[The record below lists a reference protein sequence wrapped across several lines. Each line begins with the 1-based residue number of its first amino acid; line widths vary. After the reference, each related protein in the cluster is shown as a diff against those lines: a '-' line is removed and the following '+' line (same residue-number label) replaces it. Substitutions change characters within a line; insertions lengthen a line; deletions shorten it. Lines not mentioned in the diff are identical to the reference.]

1 MRDTLSFQS
10 ALKRVLRHNPDV
22 IVIEEV
28 RDLETMTTAITA
40 AETGHLVFATLH
52 TNSAAETIDRVVDM
66 FPSIQ
71 QQQIRSQLSLALE
84 AVICQVLVPRAN
96 GKGRV
101 VALEIMLA
109 NSAIR
114 NQIRVNDLAQISST
128 IMTSKD
134 EGMQTLELAFKN
146 LISQNIITLEE
157 AMSHTRNIEA
167 LKRLVAR

>member
-1 MRDTLSFQS
+1 MS
-10 ALKRVLRHNPDV
+10 
-22 IVIEEV
+22 
-28 RDLETMTTAITA
+28 
-40 AETGHLVFATLH
+40 G
-52 TNSAAETIDRVVDM
+52 
-66 FPSIQ
+66 
-71 QQQIRSQLSLALE
+71 
-84 AVICQVLVPRAN
+84 LVPRAN